1 MNIQA
6 TEQVLEAASLK
17 IDEFKTKATNM
28 RTEEGKGLCEA
39 WVYLYKAGMKAL
51 KKLAGNEGKGIKEIK
66 PSHYAQGE
74 FELFDMMEAVYPIE
88 QVVGFYKLN
97 AIKYLTRFEQ
107 KNGIEDLYKA
117 LTYIKRLI
125 EFKKNGVR
133 VKKVG

>member
-6 TEQVLEAASLK
+6 IKQVIESASLK
-17 IDEFKTKATNM
+17 IDEFNTKATNM

-39 WVYLYKAGMKAL
+39 WVYLYKAGIKAL
-51 KKLAGNEGKGIKEIK
+51 VDKFGAYDNALK
-66 PSHYAQGE
+66 PDHYANGE
-74 FELFDMMEAVYPIE
+74 FELFDMMEAVYPCE
-88 QVVGFYKLN
+88 QVIGFYKLN